1 MLYRH
6 ALRQPAAALLRAHAR
21 AFSAGDGKVYTNA
34 ADAVA
39 DIPDGAKILVGGFG
53 LCGIPENLI
62 SALRDQGTKDLTA
75 VSNNAGVDDF
85 GLGLLLQTKQIKRM
99 IASYVGEN
107 ALFEKQYL
115 TGELEVELTPQG
127 TLAERLRAGGA
138 GIPAFFT
145 PTAYGTIIQEG
156 GFTIKYAPD
165 GKTTEIA
172 SEPRETREFDGRNYV
187 MEEAITGDFAIVKA
201 WKGDTAGNLKFR
213 GTAMN
218 FNKDCAQAGK
228 ITIAEVEEL
237 VEPGELHPDEIDVS
251 GIYVQ
256 RIIQGPAYEK
266 RIERVTITED
276 DAGAAKKVNP
286 IRERIIKRAA
296 KEFKDGMYV
305 NLGIGL
311 PTLASN
317 YLPEGVQIELQSE
330 NGLMGM
336 GPWPKKDEVD
346 ADIIN
351 AGKETV
357 TYLPGSATF
366 SSSDSFAMIRGKHV
380 DVTMLGAM
388 EVAENGDLAN
398 WIIPGKMVKGMG
410 GAMDLVGSGNRVVV
424 TMEHNSKKGA
434 AKILKQCAL
443 PLTGRSCVDLII
455 TELGVFEIDETGMT
469 LTEIAP
475 DVTVEEVKE
484 RTEANFK
491 VADPLISM
499 E

>member
-1 MLYRH
+1 
-6 ALRQPAAALLRAHAR
+6 
-21 AFSAGDGKVYTNA
+21 
-34 ADAVA
+34 
-39 DIPDGAKILVGGFG
+39 
-53 LCGIPENLI
+53 
-62 SALRDQGTKDLTA
+62 
-75 VSNNAGVDDF
+75 
-85 GLGLLLQTKQIKRM
+85 
-99 IASYVGEN
+99 
-107 ALFEKQYL
+107 
-115 TGELEVELTPQG
+115 
-127 TLAERLRAGGA
+127 
-138 GIPAFFT
+138 
-145 PTAYGTIIQEG
+145 
-156 GFTIKYAPD
+156 
-165 GKTTEIA
+165 
-172 SEPRETREFDGRNYV
+172 
-187 MEEAITGDFAIVKA
+187 
-201 WKGDTAGNLKFR
+201 
-213 GTAMN
+213 
-218 FNKDCAQAGK
+218 
-228 ITIAEVEEL
+228 
-237 VEPGELHPDEIDVS
+237 
-251 GIYVQ
+251 
-256 RIIQGPAYEK
+256 
-266 RIERVTITED
+266 
-276 DAGAAKKVNP
+276 
-286 IRERIIKRAA
+286 
-296 KEFKDGMYV
+296 
-305 NLGIGL
+305 
-311 PTLASN
+311 
-317 YLPEGVQIELQSE
+317 
-330 NGLMGM
+330 MGM